1 MTARRATIS
10 LIALI
15 AAASGLCLGVA
26 VALAQTTTPG
36 MSACPEAGKDGG
48 IVAMTPSPMGGGGC
62 DNTVFKSDKNAEP
75 SDMLTGKRGT
85 TPVGAKTP
93 VDEQKKRPDG
103 KSSRDGDKGVR

>member
-1 MTARRATIS
+1 MTARRTPTS

-26 VALAQTTTPG
+26 AALAQTATPG

-48 IVAMTPSPMGGGGC
+48 MVAMQPMGGGGC

-93 VDEQKKRPDG
+93 AEEQKKRPDG